1 MMTSRRNHP
10 LAVKVV
16 RENVLLLLVVV
27 EVEVVNLNLVVEEE
41 VEEDLRLGLKVRD
54 LVDHVDR
61 VVDHLVVEVT

>member
-27 EVEVVNLNLVVEEE
+27 GVEVLNLNLVE
-41 VEEDLRLGLKVRD
+41 EEDLRLGLKVRD

-61 VVDHLVVEVT
+61 VVDHLAVEVT